1 MGMINVI
8 PLRLNDANALRLV
21 RMLAVESANV
31 YMTAY
36 AKLRMQ
42 QRKITLK
49 QVLCCLSSGF
59 IYESVHLDIKG
70 DWKLTMRHSIAGD
83 EVIIAV
89 AIKQGN
95 QGRMIAVITVF

>member
-1 MGMINVI
+1 MGMINII
-8 PLRLNDANALRLV
+8 PLRLNDANALLLV
-21 RMLAVESANV
+21 RTLSAESANIYV
-31 YMTAY
+31 TSH
-36 AKLRMQ
+36 AKLRME

-49 QVLCCLSSGF
+49 QVLCCLRSGF

-70 DWKLTMRHSIAGD
+70 DWMLTMRRSISGD
-83 EVIIAV
+83 DVKIAV